1 MLNAPIYAA
10 LLGGLM
16 ILLQAILMLSAGM
29 YRGRNKKGAGVDGD
43 ITLERLVRRHGNL
56 AENAGIFIAVLAV
69 YELLE
74 GQTMVA
80 FSLALLFLIARIAHA
95 IGFSSAAG
103 SHGID
108 ADTGGRIFV
117 LFRMI
122 GAGFTALSLI
132 ILGIA
137 TVLAVI
143 PLL

>member
-16 ILLQAILMLSAGM
+16 ILLQAILMLSAGT

-43 ITLERLVRRHGNL
+43 MTLERLVRRHGNL
-56 AENAGIFIAVLAV
+56 AENAAIFIAVLAV

-74 GQTMVA
+74 GQTTIA
-80 FSLALLFLIARIAHA
+80 LSLAILFVIARIAHA
-95 IGFSSAAG
+95 IGFSNNVG
-103 SHGID
+103 SHG
-108 ADTGGRIFV
+108 AEAGQGGRIFV

-132 ILGIA
+132 ILGVA